1 MNRSEKAVELKHN
14 GYNCAQAVL
23 ASYADILPIDAE
35 SLKKLGAAFGVGMG
49 TRDTVCGAL
58 AAAQM
63 ILGLVKYEGKP
74 ILSQAKELYIE
85 FKNICGSTHCGELK
99 GVNKGKVLCSCDD
112 CVRNAVAGLEKFI

>member
-1 MNRSEKAVELKHN
+1 MNRAEKAVELKHN

-63 ILGLVKYEGKP
+63 ILGLVKYEVNRSCLRQRSFISNSKISAEAP
-74 ILSQAKELYIE
+74 I
-85 FKNICGSTHCGELK
+85 
-99 GVNKGKVLCSCDD
+99 
-112 CVRNAVAGLEKFI
+112 VAN